1 MMKFLEAPSNKLLS
15 PRRRPGSNFDIG
27 LTQRNLGP
35 GLRRGDT
42 HLKVSQ

>member
-1 MMKFLEAPSNKLLS
+1 MMKFLEVPSNKLRSL
-15 PRRRPGSNFDIG
+15 RRRPVPNFDNG